1 MVQPTDQDKLRW
13 THCRHDMNCVSC
25 RNRQYRFEANIRDA
39 IIRSLDDHRKMPS
52 LINNKYDYRKGI
64 EDTLALVQAFLYNQW
79 ATEKSVHYLYGYDT
93 GENNGN

>member
-1 MVQPTDQDKLRW
+1 
-13 THCRHDMNCVSC
+13 
-25 RNRQYRFEANIRDA
+25 
-39 IIRSLDDHRKMPS
+39 MPS